1 MDGPCAKQPRETIAF
16 IVDIIN
22 APKFSFSSFLVVSL
36 CYTNTTQEAPPTCL
50 KKPLKARAV
59 VEETET
65 ISPIDVEVPAEG
77 GTADASTSK
86 TEDTAEVAGGEGGR
100 HHG

>member
-1 MDGPCAKQPRETIAF
+1 MSE
-16 IVDIIN
+16 
-22 APKFSFSSFLVVSL
+22 
-36 CYTNTTQEAPPTCL
+36 EAVES
-50 KKPLKARAV
+50 KAV

-86 TEDTAEVAGGEGGR
+86 TEDTAEVAGGEEDVTMDENEEDKKRRACRQSESQNFIALAGSEILCSR
-100 HHG
+100 ILLL